1 MDFVLCGSE
10 NWGREALIC
19 IVRKGWRKVMVVYI
33 SKLRPLEIGTHA
45 LGFGTDFGVAV
56 VKTPRK
62 KIVYDAEVSIAGKM
76 GRP

>member
-19 IVRKGWRKVMVVYI
+19 IGRKGWRIVIVVYF
-33 SKLRPLEIGTHA
+33 SKLRPLEIGTHV
-45 LGFGTDFGVAV
+45 LGFGTDFGVAAA
-56 VKTPRK
+56 KTQRK

-76 GRP
+76 GHP